1 MESEAFELTLE
12 QQFRLRLLQES
23 AQSLSYEE
31 AQQVLVDATRL
42 LMVKTN
48 FLRNLMSKTPLD
60 FDS

>member
-1 MESEAFELTLE
+1 ME
-12 QQFRLRLLQES
+12 QQFRLRLVQES

-60 FDS
+60 LDY

>member
-42 LMVKTN
+42 LMFKTN
-48 FLRNLMSKTPLD
+48 FLRSLMTKAPLD
-60 FDS
+60 LDG